1 MLKFIDGFDHYTA
14 TGVSGATVQ
23 PYLEAAGYTV
33 RNATATTFQVVDGRQ
48 AGQKALQF
56 TVAANASVVPSV
68 SWGFTSPTATKV
80 VFGFAI
86 KASGTRMRVA
96 RIENIVDLNWNA
108 TTGKLEAQAT
118 SGGTP
123 VVGTAVLILNAWYFI
138 EIVTDSVAKTV
149 TVYANDELQL
159 TLPYTDAMP
168 AAFTITWGQTAT
180 QTVAGV
186 QVIDDLYALDNV
198 GGARTDRL
206 GPSAVATRLPTADVT
221 TEWTPVGQ
229 GSVATHFT
237 IAGQLSALDTG
248 KPYLQ
253 SNVNGATDEFRSNN
267 VLPNNN
273 QVWGVGIVAL
283 ARKGDLDARSLGLKM
298 TVSGT
303 ASETQVVLTESYKYL
318 QATLENPPGGG
329 SWTQNA
335 IESSTFG
342 IVTR

>member
-14 TGVSGATVQ
+14 TGVTGATLQ

-33 RNATATTFQVVDGRQ
+33 RNATATTFSVVDGRQ

-56 TVAANASVVPSV
+56 TVAANASVVPSL
-68 SWGFTSPTATKV
+68 SWGFSSPTATKV

-96 RIENIVDLNWNA
+96 RIENILDLNWNA

-118 SGGTP
+118 SGGAV

-138 EIVTDSVAKTV
+138 EIVVDSTADTIS
-149 TVYANDELQL
+149 VYANDELQL
-159 TLPYTDAMP
+159 TLPYTDTP
-168 AAFTITWGQTAT
+168 SGTYTITWGQTAT

-186 QVIDDLYALDNV
+186 QIIDDLYALDNV
-198 GGARTDRL
+198 GGTRIDRL

-221 TEWTPVGQ
+221 KEWTPVGQ
-229 GSVATHFT
+229 GAVTTHYT
-237 IAGQLSALDTG
+237 IAGQLSALATNA
-248 KPYLQ
+248 PYLQ
-253 SNVNGATDEFRSNN
+253 SNTNGATDEFSSNN

-273 QVWGVGIVAL
+273 EVWGVGIVAL

-303 ASETQVVLTESYKYL
+303 PSETQVVLTESYKYL
-318 QATLENPPGGG
+318 QATLETPPGGG
-329 SWTQNA
+329 TWSQNA